1 MLSTNMIEHEEN
13 VHNVQTN
20 ERDGSGTRWA
30 GIGRKGKQTG
40 VEAPSGTA
48 LDHCEVF
55 NRKMVL
61 AIKQHWNILGG
72 NLRDLI
78 LKADLDL
85 VANCC

>member
-1 MLSTNMIEHEEN
+1 MYK
-13 VHNVQTN
+13 QTN
-20 ERDGSGTRWA
+20 GMGPGRGGQELAER
-30 GIGRKGKQTG
+30 GRKQTG
-40 VEAPSGTA
+40 VESLSGTA
-48 LDHCEVF
+48 LDHCAVF
-55 NRKMVL
+55 NRKMGL